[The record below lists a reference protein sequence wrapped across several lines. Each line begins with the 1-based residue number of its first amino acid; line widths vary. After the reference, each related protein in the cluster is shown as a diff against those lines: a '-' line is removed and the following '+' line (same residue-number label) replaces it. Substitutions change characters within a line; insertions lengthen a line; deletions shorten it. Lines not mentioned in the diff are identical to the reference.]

1 MRSVYRRYMREFLFS
16 FIGYVALLCPSLIW
30 LKPLRGTAPGAVIA
44 LLPVVPIAFL
54 IRAMVRAIRDEDEL
68 ERRIDLE
75 SLAIAASIAGFGFCT
90 YGFLLLARVL
100 PDPSSCVVAIWV
112 LPVLLMCFGLVKIAV
127 GRHYAPHE
135 QPRP

>member
-1 MRSVYRRYMREFLFS
+1 LREFLFS
-16 FIGYVALLCPSLIW
+16 FIGYIASLCPSLIW
-30 LKPLRGTAPGAVIA
+30 LKTLEGTAPRAVVA

-54 IRAMVRAIRDEDEL
+54 IRAVVRVVRDEDEL

-75 SLAIAASIAGFGFCT
+75 SLAIALGIGGFGFFT

-100 PDPSSCVVAIWV
+100 PDPSSAVIAIWV